1 MIIDSHA
8 HVFPDIIAEKAAKNI
23 GKFYGIDMK
32 YDGTVA
38 TLLQEGTD
46 AGVDKFLIHSVATSA
61 SQIDSINSFIVRTV
75 EKYPGKF
82 IGFATLHPDSD
93 NLKEQFEWAMEHGLK
108 GVKLHP
114 DCQKFHI
121 DDEDAMPIYE
131 LCEGRCP
138 VLIHM
143 GDERT
148 EYSKGERLYNVLQRF
163 KNLDVIG
170 AHFGGYSE
178 WGPSAA
184 FLSMSNIY
192 VDTSSSMFKLTPH
205 QVRELI
211 DIYTPERVLFGTD
224 YPMWNAA
231 DELDYLSKI
240 DLTDEERELILHKNL
255 ERLLAKYEK

>member
-23 GKFYGIDMK
+23 GNFYGIGMK
-32 YDGTVA
+32 YNGTVA
-38 TLLQEGTD
+38 SLLDEGTA
-46 AGVDKFLIHSVATSA
+46 AGVDKFLIHSVATTA
-61 SQIDSINSFIVRTV
+61 SQIDSINAFIARTV
-75 EKYPGKF
+75 ERYPDKF

-93 NLKEQFEWAMEHGLK
+93 NLKEQFEWAMAHGLK
-108 GVKLHP
+108 GIKLHP
-114 DCQKFHI
+114 DFQKFYI
-121 DDEDAMPIYE
+121 DEERAMPIYE

-148 EYSKGERLYNVLQRF
+148 DYSKGERLYTVLQRF

-184 FLSMSNIY
+184 FLSM
-192 VDTSSSMFKLTPH
+192 F
-205 QVRELI
+205 
-211 DIYTPERVLFGTD
+211 
-224 YPMWNAA
+224 
-231 DELDYLSKI
+231 
-240 DLTDEERELILHKNL
+240 
-255 ERLLAKYEK
+255 

>member
-23 GKFYGIDMK
+23 GKFYGIDMR

-38 TLLQEGTD
+38 TLLEEGTA
-46 AGVDKFLIHSVATSA
+46 AGVDKFLIHSVATTP
-61 SQIDSINSFIVRTV
+61 SQIDSINSFISRTV
-75 EKYPGKF
+75 EKYPDKF
-82 IGFATLHPDSD
+82 IGFATLHPDSE
-93 NLKEQFEWAMEHGLK
+93 NLQEQFEWAMEHNLK
-108 GVKLHP
+108 GIKLHP
-114 DCQKFHI
+114 DFQKFNI
-121 DDEDAMPIYE
+121 DDEKAMDIYS
-131 LCEGRCP
+131 LAEGRCP

-148 EYSKGERLYNVLQRF
+148 QYSKGEKLYSVLRRF
-163 KNLDVIG
+163 ENLDVIG

-184 FLSMSNIY
+184 FLSMSNVY

-211 DIYTPERVLFGTD
+211 DIYGPERVLFGTD
-224 YPMWNAA
+224 YPMWNAT
-231 DELDYLSKI
+231 DELEMLKKI
-240 DLTDEERELILHKNL
+240 NLTEEERELILHKNL
-255 ERLLAKYEK
+255 ENLLAKYEK